1 MSADPVRR
9 GSAVFAALL
18 LLAAGLRVWIALQ
31 PGLWVDEIFSIAVAT
46 GHSLEHPAAVADPA
60 LGDYVEPSGVASA
73 AFFRRYLEHD
83 RPPAGV
89 GRVLRAVA
97 LSDTSPPL
105 YYLLLGWWMRAAG
118 ASDAALRLFS
128 AACGLLAMPLLW
140 SVGRALG
147 GVRLAWIACLLFAV
161 APPALYYAGEGR
173 MYALTWVFGLALA
186 RATLA
191 LAEHGPR
198 PLVAAGWVLA
208 AAAGL
213 LTHYFVAFVWV
224 AMVAW
229 LALHAR
235 RVRWPVLAFLVLA
248 VGLVVLPWY
257 AHVPESLAA
266 WRVTGGWLDKRLSLG
281 QHARGLLRLAGSLV
295 NGRGVWGGS
304 DTLMLAQ
311 FALLGLLGAAVA
323 RSGLRSFLRPAY
335 RLPCL
340 WMAASVVGPVVF
352 DVLRRTATSEVERYA
367 LPGLPGAILVLACA
381 LHHVPVRVGGA
392 ILVAILVTWLPGIR
406 DVPRAAPRWWEP
418 FPVLAHELAGL
429 TGPRDLV
436 IVNSIPSG
444 VLGIARYV
452 DPATPMAS
460 WVVQLGRRRMPEDA
474 EALTQDR
481 CRVAFVRVHD
491 VGGRAPV
498 ESWLR
503 ERADVE
509 REYRDPLMG
518 TDVVRFTRATRD
530 PSCAASP
537 PAELP

>member
-1 MSADPVRR
+1 M
-9 GSAVFAALL
+9 LL
-18 LLAAGLRVWIALQ
+18 LLAGGLRMWIALQ
-31 PGLWVDEIFSIAVAT
+31 PGLWVDEIFSIAIAT
-46 GHSLEHPAAVADPA
+46 GHSLEHPATVADPA
-60 LGDYVEPSGVASA
+60 LGDYVEPGGVVPAAS
-73 AFFRRYLEHD
+73 FRRYMRHD
-83 RPPAGV
+83 DPPAGV

-105 YYLLLGWWMRAAG
+105 YYLLLGWWMRLAG
-118 ASDAALRLFS
+118 TSDAALRLFS
-128 AACGLLAMPLLW
+128 AACGLLAVPLLW

-161 APPALYYAGEGR
+161 APPALYYSGEGR
-173 MYALTWVFGLALA
+173 MYALTWVCGLALA
-186 RATLA
+186 RLTLA

-198 PLVAAGWVLA
+198 PLLNAGWVLA

-213 LTHYFVAFVWV
+213 MTHYFIAFVWV

-229 LALHAR
+229 LALYAR
-235 RVRWPVLAFLVLA
+235 RVRWSALAL
-248 VGLVVLPWY
+248 LVVCVGIAVATWY
-257 AHVPESLAA
+257 AQVPESLAA
-266 WRVTGGWLDKRLSLG
+266 WRVTGGWLDKRLG
-281 QHARGLLRLAGSLV
+281 PRQHAGGLLRLAGSLV

-304 DTLMLAQ
+304 AAPMYAQ
-311 FALLGLLGAAVA
+311 FALLGLLGAAVV
-323 RSGLRSFLRPAY
+323 RSGLRSFLRPAVQ
-335 RLPCL
+335 LPVL
-340 WMAASVVGPVVF
+340 WTAASVVGPVVF
-352 DVLRRTATSEVERYA
+352 DVLRHTATSEVERYA
-367 LPGLPGAILVLACA
+367 LPGVPGAMLLLACA
-381 LHHVPVRVGGA
+381 LDHVPVRVGGA
-392 ILVAILVTWLPGIR
+392 ILVATLVTWLPGIR

-418 FPVLAHELAGL
+418 FPVLAGELGGL

-452 DPATPMAS
+452 DPATPIAS

-474 EALTQDR
+474 EALTRER

-509 REYRDPLMG
+509 REYRDAVMG
-518 TDVVRFTRATRD
+518 TDVVRFTRAGRD
-530 PSCAASP
+530 PGCAAAAPSP
-537 PAELP
+537 AR

>member
-1 MSADPVRR
+1 M
-9 GSAVFAALL
+9 FAALL

-60 LGDYVEPSGVASA
+60 FGDYVEPSGVGSA
-73 AFFRRYLEHD
+73 ASLRRYLEHD
-83 RPPAGV
+83 SPPAGV

-105 YYLLLGWWMRAAG
+105 YYVLLGWWMRIAG
-118 ASDAALRLFS
+118 TSDAALRFFS

-140 SVGRALG
+140 SVGRVLG

-161 APPALYYAGEGR
+161 APPALYYSGEGR
-173 MYALTWVFGLALA
+173 MYALTWVCGLALA
-186 RATLA
+186 RCTLA

-198 PLVAAGWVLA
+198 PLLAAGWVLA

-224 AMVAW
+224 AMVVW

-235 RVRWPVLAFLVLA
+235 RVRWPVLAALVA
-248 VGLVVLPWY
+248 VVGMVVFPWY
-257 AHVPESLAA
+257 AQVPESLAA
-266 WRVTGGWLDKRLSLG
+266 WRVTGGWLDKRLG
-281 QHARGLLRLAGSLV
+281 PKQHAVGLLRLAGSLV

-304 DTLMLAQ
+304 DALMYAQ
-311 FALLGLLGAAVA
+311 FAMLGLLGAAVV
-323 RSGLRSFLRPAY
+323 RSGFRSFLRPAFQ
-335 RLPCL
+335 LPCL
-340 WMAASVVGPVVF
+340 WTAASVVGPVAF
-352 DVLRRTATSEVERYA
+352 DVLRHTATSEVERYA
-367 LPGLPGAILVLACA
+367 LPGLPAGMLVLACA
-381 LHHVPVRVGGA
+381 LHHVPVRVGGV
-392 ILVAILVTWLPGIR
+392 ILAATLIAWLPGIR

-418 FPVLAHELAGL
+418 FPVLARELDGL
-429 TGPRDLV
+429 TGARDLV

-460 WVVQLGRRRMPEDA
+460 WVVQLGGRRMPEDA
-474 EALTQDR
+474 AALVQDR
-481 CRVAFVRVHD
+481 CRIAFVRVHD

-518 TDVVRFTRATRD
+518 TDVVRFTRAARD
-530 PSCAASP
+530 PRCAASAP
-537 PAELP
+537 L